1 MDPPYFHTV
10 GRYYGT
16 SSINFEEFLD
26 FQLKEFVGMSKER
39 MEFLTRKHFDT
50 IVKPRVRPKALDY
63 VKSLLADGKRCA
75 ILTSTNEVIA
85 RPVGNYFGITEVY
98 GAQLE
103 TVDNVYTG
111 KLAGIYTAGQ
121 GKVEV
126 VKKLSETSGIPL
138 SDFAAF
144 GDSINDL
151 PMLKSVGHPYAVSPG
166 KTLAEAAQELNFEVL
181 DWKL

>member
-1 MDPPYFHTV
+1 M
-10 GRYYGT
+10 
-16 SSINFEEFLD
+16 
-26 FQLKEFVGMSKER
+26 
-39 MEFLTRKHFDT
+39 
-50 IVKPRVRPKALDY
+50 
-63 VKSLLADGKRCA
+63 
-75 ILTSTNEVIA
+75 TSTNEVIA